1 MSAGLA
7 QASALDDFLE
17 RARRALAQEPPGAGD
32 PTSNPRGDHDLDPDP
47 PASVPPRPHR
57 EAAVLVPVVARSGS
71 LFVILTQRSA
81 HLRDHSGQV
90 ALPGGKIDPDDASP
104 VETALRV
111 AREEI
116 GLDPEAVRVLGY
128 LDPYLSATG
137 FLVVPV
143 IGLVDEGAD
152 LVPNP
157 AEVAA
162 IFEVP
167 LGFLMDASRYTLN
180 ALEWQG
186 RRRHYYALSF
196 ADRTIWGVTAGILN
210 NLRERLFA

>member
-1 MSAGLA
+1 MSGALAGDP
-7 QASALDDFLE
+7 ALDDFLD
-17 RARRALAQEPPGAGD
+17 RAGRLFSREPPGAGD

-47 PASVPPRPHR
+47 PSSVPPRPHR
-57 EAAVLVPVVARSGS
+57 AAAVLVPVVARPGG
-71 LFVILTQRSA
+71 LAVVLTQRAA

-90 ALPGGKIDPDDASP
+90 ALPGGKIDPADAGP
-104 VETALRV
+104 VDAALRE
-111 AREEI
+111 AEEEI
-116 GLDPEAVRVLGY
+116 GLARQAVRVLGY

-143 IGLVDEGAD
+143 IGLVDPEAA
-152 LVPNP
+152 LAPNP

-167 LGFLMDASRYTLN
+167 LPFLMDGSRYALN
-180 ALEWQG
+180 ALVWQG

-196 ADRTIWGVTAGILN
+196 AGRTIWGVTAGILN
-210 NLRERLFA
+210 NLRERLSG